1 MGTIRRLGAPNRN
14 LKASIGDIYIDLKT
28 GNKYKCT
35 FSYVVAGNYEC
46 DWKLVE
52 KDTEIEK
59 APVVEKEVIVEEEP
73 VIKTPVEVIEVVER
87 VEAEPVQPVQQPQ
100 RRTDY
105 AAYGKNKKKK

>member
-73 VIKTPVEVIEVVER
+73 VIETPVEVIEVA
-87 VEAEPVQPVQQPQ
+87 EAEPVQQPQ

-105 AAYGKNKKKK
+105 TAYGKNKKKK